1 MTSSARFLFS
11 LATAA
16 PSLGSR
22 LVRQKGWPTVYVTRG
37 GRLALSLSL
46 APSSVPT
53 RRREAPRWQRESDQA
68 APTATP
74 RFWPPR
80 LPKSVLA
87 PRSGGTMK
95 VAVLDLAT
103 VFAKLFKPTAS
114 SSSSSSPSY
123 SPAPGAPSPK
133 VQPLLTAS
141 ASALSA
147 PSLPVRY
154 AALASAG
161 GTSVT
166 SLAAAARAF
175 PGGSGVGVGAA
186 APKPSTGGSCASG
199 SSSPRSARE
208 PGPWAAPA
216 SKPLLF
222 VTLPDIGEE
231 GAPDADPQEETAAPR
246 KGLSKGLVDHPF
258 QAKNEYCLPA
268 PFTKS
273 VQEAIDNYSLASVS
287 SLSPSGQTTPTDLNN
302 SWSGIQSCTT
312 GPSTERSSV
321 YSWGDDEF
329 DKANTQ
335 RVHQMF
341 WDVDEVLF
349 EGKVSSQTE
358 NLKTECKDWTNRSLH
373 LRILGKQLLFPKD
386 EGFQHYQS
394 RSSSSVYSKSLPSLS
409 EINTSMK
416 ELCISG
422 SKLIPAAFPV
432 QKAFSSELSEISLS
446 ESPGYSFLEEEVYD
460 AEGKMEEYLAFDKE
474 LDDEDLEQRNPQLAQ
489 KQIKHGI
496 PPVSPNSCIKEAVT
510 AEVFDQIWKNV
521 IKILE
526 ELIRKYWQS
535 SISKNNKYS
544 EKSKVTGNKL
554 SHIPASHAMVDTSS
568 VPPSRGSEVR
578 SMSFGLHFGQSQAH
592 RFSSSSHGN
601 LNGVMTIQAKPL
613 QQRYSSFIEKHEQE
627 DKPQGVGSSINS
639 AKNRVGRMTD
649 SNVSSLPRVLPGSS
663 KKTVSHRRLP
673 SIAQDQLRL
682 KTPNVYSDEVLR
694 GTKLCTALDRLPSPF
709 TPVIRNKL
717 PPINSD
723 TIDQYL
729 SVPGL
734 RLSFHRGKHVHS
746 RISSAVPHGLERR
759 PHRERT
765 VLTDQFSRPN
775 TTHTFRSDTPQKKS
789 PISMDLANHL
799 WTSQGV
805 ITGSQLHARSF
816 QKNPCLS
823 RRRFQVA

>member
-1 MTSSARFLFS
+1 MGFAN
-11 LATAA
+11 
-16 PSLGSR
+16 G
-22 LVRQKGWPTVYVTRG
+22 VRCPCN
-37 GRLALSLSL
+37 
-46 APSSVPT
+46 
-53 RRREAPRWQRESDQA
+53 
-68 APTATP
+68 
-74 RFWPPR
+74 
-80 LPKSVLA
+80 LPGA
-87 PRSGGTMK
+87 
-95 VAVLDLAT
+95 
-103 VFAKLFKPTAS
+103 AS
-114 SSSSSSPSY
+114 SHKQETEPEL
-123 SPAPGAPSPK
+123 
-133 VQPLLTAS
+133 VI
-141 ASALSA
+141 
-147 PSLPVRY
+147 
-154 AALASAG
+154 
-161 GTSVT
+161 
-166 SLAAAARAF
+166 
-175 PGGSGVGVGAA
+175 VG
-186 APKPSTGGSCASG
+186 
-199 SSSPRSARE
+199 
-208 PGPWAAPA
+208 
-216 SKPLLF
+216 
-222 VTLPDIGEE
+222 
-231 GAPDADPQEETAAPR
+231 

-273 VQEAIDNYSLASVS
+273 VQEAIDNYSLPSVS
-287 SLSPSGQTTPTDLNN
+287 SLSPSGQTTPTGLNN

-335 RVHQMF
+335 RVHQLF

-386 EGFQHYQS
+386 DGFQHYQS
-394 RSSSSVYSKSLPSLS
+394 RSSSSVYSKSLPTLG

-432 QKAFSSELSEISLS
+432 HKAFSSELSEISLS

-460 AEGKMEEYLAFDKE
+460 AEGKMEEYLAFDKKE

-526 ELIRKYWQS
+526 ELIRKYWES
-535 SISKNNKYS
+535 SISKNDKYM
-544 EKSKVTGNKL
+544 EKSKITGNKL
-554 SHIPASHAMVDTSS
+554 SHIPASHATVDTSS

-592 RFSSSSHGN
+592 RFSSSSHDN

-613 QQRYSSFIEKHEQE
+613 QQRYSSFIEKREQE
-627 DKPQGVGSSINS
+627 DKPQGVGFSINS

-649 SNVSSLPRVLPGSS
+649 SNVLSLPRVLPGSC
-663 KKTVSHRRLP
+663 KKTVGHRRLP

-694 GTKLCTALDRLPSPF
+694 GTKLCTTLDRLPSPF
-709 TPVIRNKL
+709 TPAIRNKL

-765 VLTDQFSRPN
+765 VLIDQFSRPN

-799 WTSQGV
+799 WTGQGV
-805 ITGSQLHARSF
+805 VTGSQFHAKSF
-816 QKNPCLS
+816 QKNPSLS